1 MKIVTLWDKYIY
13 FFPEM
18 VGRTYWISEGG
29 EGETLLM
36 SSFSRIKHPNLLPVH
51 GVCTKRGSILLLS
64 PLSSPLSFRY
74 HLFFPFTTHIHC
86 YHCGLHSKR
95 ITEGIHC
102 ARGKSTNK
110 HAMHQHRLQYCYW
123 HEPPHLPAQPRP
135 SHPRQLQGVFGLL
148 FFFFFFTFHGKFIY
162 VFVQSNNI
170 LITRNLDVK
179 ITDFGQTNIK
189 DLARTMTSIS
199 SVAWTG
205 TPSSPHPPLSL
216 SSLIPFLS
224 TAPEILNGEP
234 ITTRCAVYSFG
245 IILWELFSK
254 KVPYDGEHPLKV
266 VNKILSGFRPPIPE
280 CPAPIHSVIPPSLSL
295 PLSPSL
301 PLPPFSPS
309 LSH

>member
-1 MKIVTLWDKYIY
+1 M
-13 FFPEM
+13 
-18 VGRTYWISEGG
+18 
-29 EGETLLM
+29 
-36 SSFSRIKHPNLLPVH
+36 
-51 GVCTKRGSILLLS
+51 
-64 PLSSPLSFRY
+64 
-74 HLFFPFTTHIHC
+74 
-86 YHCGLHSKR
+86 
-95 ITEGIHC
+95 
-102 ARGKSTNK
+102 
-110 HAMHQHRLQYCYW
+110 
-123 HEPPHLPAQPRP
+123 
-135 SHPRQLQGVFGLL
+135 FGLL
-148 FFFFFFTFHGKFIY
+148 FFFFFFLFMFHGKFIY

-205 TPSSPHPPLSL
+205 TPSSPHPLLSL

-280 CPAPIHSVIPPSLSL
+280 CPAPIHSVIPPFLF
-295 PLSPSL
+295 LSPSL
-301 PLPPFSPS
+301 PSSSSLLS
-309 LSH
+309 LSISLIFSAVDAELLGPKPRAAALVACHHHRAVAHANIKV